1 MVNATRF
8 YTVYYDVKGPHLI
21 HNNADFL
28 KYKVSYLTEL
38 CVCSL
43 LASRTVEVNSQDIF
57 FSFHYQEPFY
67 WEYYEGKIMLPF
79 FLVFFLHFCRLY
91 FHFFFILLPCNVV
104 EVLIIH
110 FFFAIGIMSSLEIRL
125 KFSNTSIDYNL
136 GNTA

>member
-8 YTVYYDVKGPHLI
+8 YTVYYDVKGLHLI

-79 FLVFFLHFCRLY
+79 FFSFLFAFLSSL
-91 FHFFFILLPCNVV
+91 FLFFFY
-104 EVLIIH
+104 
-110 FFFAIGIMSSLEIRL
+110 FAAL
-125 KFSNTSIDYNL
+125 
-136 GNTA
+136 

>member
-1 MVNATRF
+1 MANTTRF
-8 YTVYYDVKGPHLI
+8 YTVYYDVEGPHLI

-43 LASRTVEVNSQDIF
+43 LASQTVEVNSQDIF

-79 FLVFFLHFCRLY
+79 HFSIMHEELYRVFFLHFCRLY
-91 FHFFFILLPCNVV
+91 FYFFF
-104 EVLIIH
+104 
-110 FFFAIGIMSSLEIRL
+110 FFFLFCCLVMWL
-125 KFSNTSIDYNL
+125 KF
-136 GNTA
+136 